1 MTRLL
6 SCLALVLALAA
17 LPAASAAAQAVT
29 VKDAVEV
36 LAAMADAPEAEVM
49 ADLLGD
55 VQAVAIIPHARRLG
69 FIVGVQSGTGVM
81 AVRGADGSWG
91 SPLFV
96 KLSGASVGWQVGI
109 QSTDLVLFFRTKKSV
124 EAILDGA
131 FTMGVD
137 VSIAAGSL
145 GRQAGAGTD
154 ADMRAEIYSYSRARG
169 LFAGVSL
176 GGSTLSVDSGAT
188 TSYYGR
194 EVRTADIIGGTRLRE
209 PSSAGELRRALAGLR
224 KLRET

>member
-1 MTRLL
+1 MRKPL
-6 SCLALVLALAA
+6 SCLVLALAA
-17 LPAASAAAQAVT
+17 TVLSAAPAAAQGRT
-29 VKDAVEV
+29 LPDAVEV
-36 LAAMADAPEAEVM
+36 LTAMADVPEAELM
-49 ADLLGD
+49 ADLLGE
-55 VQAVAIIPHARRLG
+55 VQAVAIIPNARRLG

-96 KLSGASVGWQVGI
+96 HLSGASVGWQVGI
-109 QSTDLVLFFRTKKSV
+109 QSADLVLFFRTRKSV

-188 TSYYGR
+188 TTYYGR
-194 EVRTADIIGGTRLRE
+194 EVRPADIIGGARLRE
-209 PSSAGELRRALAGLR
+209 PTSAGELRRALAGLR
-224 KLRET
+224 KLRQT